1 MDPTERRKTFTP
13 DEQLAI
19 VLEGLRGE
27 TEVSA
32 LCRRQGISTNRYYK
46 WRDRV
51 LRGAKEALVPRR
63 GRPKGHGELERLK
76 EQLQRK
82 DTIIAEITEEILKVK
97 KGLWP

>member
-1 MDPTERRKTFTP
+1 MDPRERRRSFTP

-32 LCRRQGISTNRYYK
+32 LCRRHGLSTTRYYK

-63 GRPKGHGELERLK
+63 GRRKGEGEVDRLK
-76 EQLQRK
+76 EQLRRK

-97 KGLWP
+97 RGLWP

>member
-1 MDPTERRKTFTP
+1 MEPRERPGAFTP

-32 LCRRQGISTNRYYK
+32 TCRRHGLSTNCYYK

-51 LRGAKEALVPRR
+51 PASVEQGQGGEAA
-63 GRPKGHGELERLK
+63 GG
-76 EQLQRK
+76 
-82 DTIIAEITEEILKVK
+82 
-97 KGLWP
+97 